1 VPIFLYQGQGD
12 QIIPVQVSAELLQRY
27 CALGDTVQRKTYPGT
42 DHTSVIPAALGDIVA
57 FANDRLA
64 GLPAPSSC
72 GS

>member
-1 VPIFLYQGQGD
+1 MNSLTGGSLHTANYAGV
-12 QIIPVQVSAELLQRY
+12 
-27 CALGDTVQRKTYPGT
+27 TVERKTYPGT